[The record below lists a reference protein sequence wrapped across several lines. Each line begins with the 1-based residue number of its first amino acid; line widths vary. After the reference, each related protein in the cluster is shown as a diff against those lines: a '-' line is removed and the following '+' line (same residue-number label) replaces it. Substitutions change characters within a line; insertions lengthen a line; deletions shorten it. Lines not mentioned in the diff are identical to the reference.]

1 MSTLK
6 LSLSLSLVLSVSA
19 CSQFAPFEDRRRE
32 PGTEY
37 VYVGA
42 SKPGRPAVC
51 YNPLFYDKEEVK
63 AFADGLC
70 REHKAGTHAEEIRRD
85 IFTCRLFVPSK
96 AYYKCV
102 ADK

>member
-6 LSLSLSLVLSVSA
+6 LSLLLSLVLGVSA
-19 CSQFAPFEDRRRE
+19 CSQVQPFEDRRRE

-42 SKPGRPAVC
+42 SKPDRPAIC
-51 YNPLFYDKEEVK
+51 YNPLFYDKAEIKVM
-63 AFADGLC
+63 ADELC
-70 REHKAGTHAEEIRRD
+70 QKHKSGTHAEEVD
-85 IFTCRLFVPSK
+85 NDVFSCRLFVPSK

>member
-6 LSLSLSLVLSVSA
+6 LSLLLSLVLGLNA
-19 CSQFAPFEDRRRE
+19 CSQFQAFEDRRRE

-42 SKPGRPAVC
+42 SKPDAPALC
-51 YNPLFYDKEEVK
+51 YNPLWEKDTTLQEK
-63 AFADGLC
+63 ADALC
-70 REHKAGTHAEEIRRD
+70 QKTNPATVAELVGKD
-85 IFTCRLFVPSK
+85 YFTCRLFVPSK

-102 ADK
+102 AK

>member
-6 LSLSLSLVLSVSA
+6 LSLLLSLVLSVSA

-51 YNPLFYDKEEVK
+51 YNPLFM
-63 AFADGLC
+63 
-70 REHKAGTHAEEIRRD
+70 IRKR
-85 IFTCRLFVPSK
+85 
-96 AYYKCV
+96 
-102 ADK
+102 